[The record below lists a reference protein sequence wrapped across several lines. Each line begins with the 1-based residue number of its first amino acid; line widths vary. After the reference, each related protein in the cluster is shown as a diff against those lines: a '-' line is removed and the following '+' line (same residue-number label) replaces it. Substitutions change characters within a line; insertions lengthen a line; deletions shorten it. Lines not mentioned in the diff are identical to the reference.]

1 METDKTSKQ
10 VIARAATILKIIS
23 QSVAGMNITQLSRTC
38 GLPRSTVHRMV
49 ATLEEQQLVINAKE
63 GVRLGPALLSLATA
77 AHTDFV
83 TAARPA
89 VVALGR
95 RTKETIDVSV
105 SRGLHAVLVD
115 QYASDRELR
124 VVSAPGTAFPVH
136 CTAHGKAM
144 LATMDDSVLANLL
157 PEMLPASTSK
167 TASNRVELL
176 AEIAHIRQQGFAT
189 DNEEHAEGVCGLAF
203 AINSGISSLY
213 AVSIAVPVL
222 RFQRN
227 KEVLLAELCKTR
239 AEIESVLYQPR

>member
-1 METDKTSKQ
+1 METEKTSKQ

-23 QSVAGMNITQLSRTC
+23 QSVAGMNITELSRSC

-63 GVRLGPALLSLATA
+63 GVRLGPALLSLASA

-83 TAARPA
+83 TVARPA

-95 RTKETIDVSV
+95 RTRETVDVSV

-144 LATMDDSVLANLL
+144 LAAMDDTVLASLL
-157 PEMLPASTSK
+157 PETLATNTPCTVTDKA
-167 TASNRVELL
+167 ELL
-176 AEIAHIRQQGFAT
+176 GEIARIREQGFAT

-203 AINSGISSLY
+203 TINTGISGIY
-213 AVSIAVPVL
+213 AVSIAVPAL
-222 RFQRN
+222 RFHRN
-227 KEVLLAELCKTR
+227 KMLLLAELRKTQ
-239 AEIESVLYQPR
+239 AEIESSLYQPR